1 LLFAPPDSFGLRKN
15 AMAHVLA
22 EGYGRSMSLTE
33 IKNLPIGDKLQIMEA
48 IWEDLRSRFDRLDIS
63 PETAA
68 ELDARRARV
77 ERGDARLVNWDEV
90 KGTIGR
96 V

>member
-1 LLFAPPDSFGLRKN
+1 MALGLPDVYVQ
-15 AMAHVLA
+15 A
-22 EGYGRSMSLTE
+22 MSLTE

-63 PETAA
+63 PEMAS
-68 ELDARRARV
+68 ELDDRRARV